1 MPCPYNMENIM
12 PKGTYHFPKGFLWG
26 TATASHQVEGNNT
39 NNNWHAWEEAGH
51 TVHKSGLA
59 ADWWGGRWREDFDR
73 AAETGQNAHRFS
85 LEWSRIQPEPDRWDE
100 EALEKYRLMLKGLK
114 ERNMTALVT
123 LHHFTD
129 PLWVSECG
137 GWESEDI
144 VPLFEKYVRKVVDA
158 LKEYTNL
165 WVTINEPNV
174 YALSGYGIGAFP
186 PGKKD
191 LKQAMRVL
199 GNMIKGHAAAYR
211 AIHELQPEARVG
223 YALHYRPMV
232 PRAGWSPLDRWMRN
246 IRYNGV
252 NMGFP
257 SAISTGV
264 MKSPLGNQNIPE
276 AKSTQDFL
284 GLNYYS
290 VDTVWFDITKPAEM
304 FSNGGYPKDADMSD
318 TGMIAN
324 IATGIYDSIKW
335 INRTYPNLPILITEN
350 GVEDFDDHLRPR
362 YLAEHLHQVWRA
374 VNFNWHVKGYFHWS
388 LVDNFEWERGW
399 TQRFGLW
406 GLDVDTQKRIRRP
419 SVDLYAE
426 ICKENG
432 ISSDMVQKYCPE
444 VFEKIF
450 PS

>member
-1 MPCPYNMENIM
+1 MPQ
-12 PKGTYHFPKGFLWG
+12 GTYHFPKGFLWG
-26 TATASHQVEGNNT
+26 TATASHQVEGGNT
-39 NNNWHAWEEAGH
+39 NNNWHAWEQAGH

-73 AAETGQNAHRFS
+73 AAETGQNAHRLS
-85 LEWSRIQPEPDRWDE
+85 LEWSRIQPSPDTWDE
-100 EALEKYRLMLKGLK
+100 EAIDKYRLMLRGLR

-129 PLWVSECG
+129 PLWLAERG
-137 GWESEDI
+137 GWETADV
-144 VPLFEKYVRKVVDA
+144 VPLFEKYVRKVVNA
-158 LKEYTNL
+158 LKEYTSL
-165 WVTINEPNV
+165 WCTINEPNI
-174 YALSGYGIGAFP
+174 YALSGYVVGAFP

-191 LKQAMRVL
+191 LKLSMRVL
-199 GNMIKGHAAAYR
+199 GNMVKAHAVAYR

-232 PRAGWSPLDRWMRN
+232 PRLSWSPLDRLMRN
-246 IRYNGV
+246 IRYSGI

-264 MKSPLGNQNIPE
+264 MRSPVGNQSIPE
-276 AKSTQDFL
+276 AKGTQDYL

-290 VDTVWFDITKPAEM
+290 VDTVWFDLTRPGEL
-304 FSNGGYPKDADMSD
+304 FSNSGYPKGADMSD
-318 TGMIAN
+318 TDFLAN
-324 IATGIYDSIKW
+324 IPEGIFDSIKW
-335 INRTYPNLPILITEN
+335 ITRTYPDLPILITEN
-350 GVEDFDDHLRPR
+350 GVEDYDDHMRPR
-362 YLAEHLHQVWRA
+362 YLAQHLHQVWRA
-374 VNFNWHVKGYFHWS
+374 VNFNWRVKGYFHWS

-406 GLDVDTQKRIRRP
+406 GLDLDTQKRIRRP

-432 ISSDMVQKYCPE
+432 LSSGMVQKYCPE

>member
-1 MPCPYNMENIM
+1 MPQA
-12 PKGTYHFPKGFLWG
+12 TYHFPKGFLWG

-39 NNNWHAWEEAGH
+39 NNNWYEWEETGH

-85 LEWSRIQPEPDRWDE
+85 LEWSRIQPTPDSWDE
-100 EALEKYRLMLKGLK
+100 DAIEKYRHMLRGLK

-129 PLWVSECG
+129 PLWVNEKG
-137 GWESEDI
+137 GWENADI

-158 LKEYTNL
+158 LKEYVTL
-165 WVTINEPNV
+165 WCTINEPNV
-174 YALSGYGIGAFP
+174 YALGGYVQGTFP
-186 PGKKD
+186 PGKNN
-191 LKQAMRVL
+191 LKLSMHVL
-199 GNMIKGHAAAYR
+199 GNMIRAHAAAYR

-223 YALHYRPMV
+223 YALHYRPML
-232 PRAGWSPLDRWMRN
+232 PRVKWFPLDRLMRN
-246 IRYNGV
+246 IRYNGL

-264 MKSPLGNQNIPE
+264 MKTPLLNLNIPE
-276 AKSTQDFL
+276 AKGTQDYF

-290 VDTVWFDITKPAEM
+290 VDVVGFNITKRREL
-304 FSNGGYPKDADMSD
+304 FSDSSFAKDADMSD
-318 TGMIAN
+318 NNFIAN
-324 IATGIYDSIKW
+324 IPHGIFDSIKW
-335 INRTYPNLPILITEN
+335 IVRTYPHLPIIITEN
-350 GVEDFDDHLRPR
+350 GVEDSDDHMRPR
-362 YLAEHLHQVWRA
+362 YLAQHLHQVWRA
-374 VNFNWHVKGYFHWS
+374 VNFNWPVKGYFHWS
-388 LVDNFEWERGW
+388 LMDNFEWERGW

-406 GLDVDTQKRIRRP
+406 GLDLDTQKRIRRP

-432 ISSDMVQKYCPE
+432 ISSEMVQKYCPE

>member
-1 MPCPYNMENIM
+1 MPQA
-12 PKGTYHFPKGFLWG
+12 TYHFPKGFLWG

-73 AAETGQNAHRFS
+73 AAETGQNAHRLS
-85 LEWSRIQPEPDRWDE
+85 LEWSRIQPTPDTWDE
-100 EALEKYRLMLKGLK
+100 EAIEKYRTMLRGLR
-114 ERNMTALVT
+114 ERNMTALVS

-129 PLWVSECG
+129 PLWVTERG
-137 GWESEDI
+137 AWENAEI
-144 VPLFEKYVRKVVDA
+144 VPLFEKYVRKVVGA
-158 LKEYTNL
+158 LKEYVTL
-165 WVTINEPNV
+165 WCTINEPNV
-174 YALSGYGIGAFP
+174 YALGGYVQGAFP

-191 LKQAMRVL
+191 IRLSMRVL
-199 GNMIKGHAAAYR
+199 GNMLRGHAAAYR
-211 AIHELQPEARVG
+211 AIHELQPESRVG

-232 PRAGWSPLDRWMRN
+232 PRLSWSPLDRLMRN
-246 IRYNGV
+246 VRYNGL

-257 SAISTGV
+257 TAISTGV
-264 MKSPLGNQNIPE
+264 MKSPVGNINVPE
-276 AKSTQDFL
+276 AKGTQDYL

-290 VDTVWFDITKPAEM
+290 VDTVWFDLFKPDEL
-304 FSNGGYPKDADMSD
+304 FSNSGYPKNADMSD
-318 TGMIAN
+318 TNFIAN
-324 IATGIYDSIKW
+324 IPEGIFNSIKW
-335 INRTYPNLPILITEN
+335 MERTYPNTPIIITEN
-350 GVEDFDDHLRPR
+350 GVEDLDDHLRPR
-362 YLAEHLHQVWRA
+362 YLVQHLHQVWRA
-374 VNFNWHVKGYFHWS
+374 VNFNWQVKGYFHWS

-406 GLDVDTQKRIRRP
+406 GLDIDTQKRIRRP

-444 VFEKIF
+444 VFDKLF